1 MKWLFGVLVILNIAF
16 FVWQINY
23 ESEVEIDLSKLP
35 PIQGENLV
43 LLSEV
48 ENLSSRKK
56 RPNRPDGREMP
67 AACYAL
73 SSFPNLEDAEKMAA
87 VFRESGIDAEER
99 VGEEKDKL
107 GYLVFLPS
115 TGSLDEARRSIEDL
129 KKKKIEDYAIVTV
142 DGIENTVVLG
152 LYQTRPA
159 VDRRTAELKEL
170 GYDISV
176 IEHFRKRAIYL
187 VEFEEKVQHS
197 VPPELWQKLS
207 NEYPDVMR
215 SRVPCP

>member
-1 MKWLFGVLVILNIAF
+1 
-16 FVWQINY
+16 
-23 ESEVEIDLSKLP
+23 
-35 PIQGENLV
+35 
-43 LLSEV
+43 
-48 ENLSSRKK
+48 
-56 RPNRPDGREMP
+56 
-67 AACYAL
+67 
-73 SSFPNLEDAEKMAA
+73 
-87 VFRESGIDAEER
+87 AEER